1 MPQDK
6 KMSRTGCG
14 EKSRGKAVKL
24 FLVER
29 LQILFNRDVIF
40 WLKILDSV
48 PLPYIWHVRKISLVL
63 GILSKISILSK
74 KQQNV
79 F

>member
-1 MPQDK
+1 MNRGLKILATELK
-6 KMSRTGCG
+6 KKKSQKLDVER
-14 EKSRGKAVKL
+14 KSRGKAVKL

-29 LQILFNRDVIF
+29 PQILLNRDVIF

-48 PLPYIWHVRKISLVL
+48 PLPYIWHFKKDIPVKLV
-63 GILSKISILSK
+63 
-74 KQQNV
+74 